1 MRRRAFLA
9 LGGSLALGGCSGRLS
24 QGLGEPKPLAPVDP
38 GDAWPFRQ
46 HGPRGGSAAPSD
58 AGPAPATAT
67 EQWQYGTPSDMEQLV
82 ADDERLYATV
92 GSEVRALD
100 PATGEERWVW
110 DDGGIDRSPLVAAG
124 TVYAVA
130 NARRESDSA
139 TLFALDADE
148 GTPRWSRDLPSVNA
162 VLPFDSSVLVSG
174 DRDLALL
181 DAATGEV
188 RARYTVRGRPVAF
201 EEPVQHGQR
210 LVADGT
216 TVYVPL
222 VLDDSYPG
230 RSQVVALDLN
240 GPRVRWRSRRF
251 EYGRANALAVVDD
264 TLVVGT
270 DAALWGLDAGD
281 GTFRWRQFGHGYPFF
296 RLAAGGG
303 QVVADGHD
311 VIIAYDAADGTE
323 QWRAPG
329 DGFRT
334 TIAGDTVYTAV
345 HTPPGELSGLRAY
358 DAATGE
364 QRAEFSTTPVPD
376 FRPVVAGG
384 RLFTLVRP
392 GGSRLTCYA

>member
-9 LGGSLALGGCSGRLS
+9 LGGSVALDGCVGQLP
-24 QGLGEPKPLAPVDP
+24 QGVGEPPALTPVDP
-38 GDAWPFRQ
+38 EDAWPFPQ
-46 HGPRGGSAAPSD
+46 HGPHGGSATPD
-58 AGPAPATAT
+58 GAGPDPATAT
-67 EQWQYGTPSDMEQLV
+67 EQWQYGSPSRIQQPV
-82 ADDERLYATV
+82 ADGERLYATV
-92 GSEVRALD
+92 GYEVRALD
-100 PATGEERWVW
+100 PGTGEERWVW
-110 DDGGIDRSPLVAAG
+110 DGARVDRSPMVAAG

-130 NARRESDSA
+130 NARTESDSG
-139 TLFALDADE
+139 TLVAIDADA
-148 GTPRWSRDLPSVNA
+148 GTGRWSRDLPSVNA
-162 VLPFDSSVLVSG
+162 VLPFASSVLVSG
-174 DRDLALL
+174 ERDLVLL

-188 RARYTVRGRPVAF
+188 RTRYTVRDRPVAF
-201 EEPVQHGQR
+201 GEPVQHGRR

-222 VLDDSYPG
+222 VFKDGYPERG
-230 RSQVVALDLN
+230 QVVALDLD

-251 EYGRANALAVVDD
+251 EYGRPNALAVVDD

-270 DAALWGLDAGD
+270 NVALWGLDAAD
-281 GTFRWRQFGHGYPFF
+281 GTFRWRQLGHDYPFF
-296 RLAAGGG
+296 RFTAGSGL
-303 QVVADGHD
+303 VVVDDGD
-311 VIIAYDAADGTE
+311 TIVAYDADDGTE

-334 TIAGDTVYTAV
+334 TITGETLYTAV

-364 QRAEFSTTPVPD
+364 QRAKFSTTPLPD
-376 FRPVVAGG
+376 LRPVVAEG